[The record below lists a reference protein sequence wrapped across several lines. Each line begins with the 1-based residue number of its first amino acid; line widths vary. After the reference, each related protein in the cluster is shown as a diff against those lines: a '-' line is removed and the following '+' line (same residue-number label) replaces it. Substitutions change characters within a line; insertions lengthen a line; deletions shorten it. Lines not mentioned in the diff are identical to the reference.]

1 MARIPTNRND
11 KPKHARTCCQE
22 FIIMVA
28 SPTPFTYCP
37 VCGQWNE
44 WDEVDGKPVVMS
56 GLPRPRFR
64 GPLGEQVELPQ
75 GTAERLENF
84 EKGLRLAG
92 FIGPREGLR
101 QSLKA
106 VTRFRV
112 EQLPPREP
120 SVRVQDDS
128 SSHNVLRTSEATQ
141 PDDSPPNWQ
150 G

>member
-1 MARIPTNRND
+1 
-11 KPKHARTCCQE
+11 
-22 FIIMVA
+22 MVGGPA
-28 SPTPFTYCP
+28 PFTYCP
-37 VCGQWNE
+37 ACGQWNE
-44 WDEVDGKPVVMS
+44 WDEVASKPVVMRA
-56 GLPRPRFR
+56 LPRPRFR

-106 VTRFRV
+106 FNRFRV
-112 EQLPPREP
+112 EQLPTREP
-120 SVRVQDDS
+120 SVTVKDQGSSTIHDD
-128 SSHNVLRTSEATQ
+128 LRTSEA
-141 PDDSPPNWQ
+141 PPHEESPPNWQ